1 MELVLVIVA
10 LVLSGALAAL
20 RLAMRARGEAA
31 RLRALNNALEARI
44 AERTRDLRQAL
55 EAATMQSRDL
65 SAAET
70 ARSAFLGRLCH
81 ELRTPLN
88 AVVGFSDLMA
98 RADAEPLTHRQAQGM
113 EHIRQAARRLCDLVD
128 CVLDLETAGTVPG
141 LPVESG
147 VDAEQGLAPAVV
159 LYVEDHPAN
168 ADLMRHI
175 LPLLGP
181 LTLHVA
187 TTGRAGL
194 SLARD
199 LQPDLI
205 LLDINLPD
213 MDGFRIKAQLDADPL
228 TRGLPVVALTADAR
242 AEAARR
248 GRESGF
254 SGWLTKPVGIPALA
268 SALTRALADRSPPRR
283 ASSLAA

>member
-1 MELVLVIVA
+1 MELILVIVA

-44 AERTRDLRQAL
+44 ADRTRALRLAL
-55 EAATMQSRDL
+55 EAAETQSRAL
-65 SAAET
+65 SAGEA

-98 RADAEPLTHRQAQGM
+98 HAEAEPLTHRQAQGID
-113 EHIRQAARRLCDLVD
+113 HIRKAARRLCALVD

-141 LPVESG
+141 LPIDTADDS
-147 VDAEQGLAPAVV
+147 EQGLEPAVV

-187 TTGRAGL
+187 TTGQAGL

-213 MDGFRIKAQLDADPL
+213 MDGFRVKARLDADPL

-242 AEAARR
+242 AETARR

-254 SGWLTKPVGIPALA
+254 TGWLTKPVGIPALA
-268 SALTRALADRSPPRR
+268 TALTRALADRPLPRR
-283 ASSLAA
+283 APSLAA